1 MIETKWYCP
10 DILLSVT
17 SYLTSEVRNMSTWEG
32 ITQNI
37 DIKNRRSVIIV
48 NSILLF
54 SFQLNNLEYKY

>member
-54 SFQLNNLEYKY
+54 TVSS